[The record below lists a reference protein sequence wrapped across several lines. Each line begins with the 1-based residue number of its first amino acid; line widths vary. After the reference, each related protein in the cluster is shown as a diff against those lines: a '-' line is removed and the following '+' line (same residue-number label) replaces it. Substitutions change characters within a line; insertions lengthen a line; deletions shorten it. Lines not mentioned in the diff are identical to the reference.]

1 MRDFTWLPS
10 HFSVGMV
17 LRWCTLAESDYFLI
31 MLSNSATTTSSP
43 WLLFCNPLCPSVL
56 CPSGIVA
63 CLFLYLSGFLFFIFL
78 LVILQHQSPAR
89 FSILLPIWS
98 MLWGILEA
106 EGNAGSYLSQSL
118 CLRLKT
124 PKVHSSRL
132 MKAQRLSCVF
142 SQIKFTWQGDETLL
156 L

>member
-1 MRDFTWLPS
+1 
-10 HFSVGMV
+10 MV

-43 WLLFCNPLCPSVL
+43 WLLFCNPVCPSVL

-78 LVILQHQSPAR
+78 LVILQHQSPAW

-124 PKVHSSRL
+124 PNQAYEGTTSIL
-132 MKAQRLSCVF
+132 CVF
-142 SQIKFTWQGDETLL
+142 PDQVYVTRRWNSSTLIYMDL
-156 L
+156 LEKSLTFLWFF